1 MAETENANLSK
12 IIKRLELIKNL
23 IALEEDKEITP
34 HIKKLQEQI
43 TTPEIENILT
53 LLQEKQYGNAV
64 AAIDKFINANNQLTF
79 YIDPEIEALRFEAK
93 ELERK
98 IQELS
103 NEKVEL
109 DKQIHEFSVRHNQ
122 ELGDLILKIL
132 QHRKQQY
139 KDTPQQEETEKDYEE
154 FYNDYQTTKDEKLS
168 TLTES
173 EQKKIKKKYRKASKL
188 CHPDVVDEEQKEM
201 AHKIFMELNEAYEKN
216 DLKRVEEILE
226 TLQQGKAFTSKADTS
241 NEKLALQMEIERLRQ
256 RLQELNATLNTI
268 KTSDTFETITN
279 IKDFDEYFAKIK
291 QKLQEQLNEF
301 KNGG

>member
-1 MAETENANLSK
+1 MAETQNANLSK

-23 IALEEDKEITP
+23 IALEEDEEIAQ
-34 HIKKLQEQI
+34 HINKLQKQI
-43 TTPEIENILT
+43 TASEIENILT
-53 LLQEKQYGNAV
+53 LLQEKQYGIAV

-93 ELERK
+93 GLERE

-103 NEKVEL
+103 NEKAEL
-109 DKQIHEFSVRHNQ
+109 DKKIHEFSIRHNQ

-132 QHRKQQY
+132 QYRKQQY
-139 KDTPQQEETEKDYEE
+139 KDTPQQKETEKDYED

-168 TLTES
+168 ILTEG
-173 EQKKIKKKYRKASKL
+173 EQKEIKEKYRKASKL
-188 CHPDVVDEEQKEM
+188 CHPDVVNDEQKEM
-201 AHKIFMELNEAYEKN
+201 AHKIFMELKEAYEKS

-226 TLQQGKAFTSKADTS
+226 TLQKGKAFTSKADTS
-241 NEKLALQMEIERLRQ
+241 NEKLALQNEIERLRQ
-256 RLQELNATLNTI
+256 RLKELNTTLNNI
-268 KTSDTFETITN
+268 KTSVTFETITN

-301 KNGG
+301 ENGG